1 MVAEVE
7 KKRLTKL
14 QQGTHFNV
22 ARQGHGSLV
31 SKELMYEI
39 RWLIEFRGWKARKIE
54 AVYKLDYRYVLL
66 NVMQYRTMAGVVP
79 VRSVKPVGID

>member
-1 MVAEVE
+1 MVAEVG
-7 KKRLTKL
+7 KNRLTKL
-14 QQGTHFNV
+14 EQGLHFNV

-39 RWLIEFRGWKARKIE
+39 RWLIEFRGWKARKVE
-54 AVYKLDYRYVLL
+54 AVYGLDYRYVLL

-79 VRSVKPVGID
+79 ERGKKPAGIE